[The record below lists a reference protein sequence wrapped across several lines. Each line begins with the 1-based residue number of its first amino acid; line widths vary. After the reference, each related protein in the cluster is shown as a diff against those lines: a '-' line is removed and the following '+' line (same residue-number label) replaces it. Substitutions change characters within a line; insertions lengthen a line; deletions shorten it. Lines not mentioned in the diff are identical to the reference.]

1 MLNGLQAK
9 RLVKSSIIA
18 VETTEQEVDDEDF
31 IQDSTEVTDF
41 VNAHRGSEIPSAATE
56 PHGNRLLAS
65 DSIAPLP
72 RLYRTWTC
80 VPVKCKLSAMLG

>member
-1 MLNGLQAK
+1 VQQFRLLTGLQAK

-31 IQDSTEVTDF
+31 VQDNAEVTDF
-41 VNAHRGSEIPSAATE
+41 VKAHRGSEIPSATE
-56 PHGNRLLAS
+56 PQGDCLLAS

-72 RLYRTWTC
+72 RLHC
-80 VPVKCKLSAMLG
+80 FG